1 MPEPTGLF
9 FGARSGVVSYR
20 EPGRPQVRSRLI
32 RAAQIVD
39 SLSREH
45 REALLATLEPD
56 ELRAALEGNSIGVA
70 AAEGLID
77 RRNQPRR
84 EFFERARM
92 IAGEGAVEMEC
103 RVLEWSPQGR
113 RLRMTAP
120 VEPPRSFQLIGEG
133 MAAPRAVEV
142 IWQQRETV
150 GVRFCA

>member
-1 MPEPTGLF
+1 MPERIGLF

-39 SLSREH
+39 SLPREH
-45 REALLATLEPD
+45 RAALLAILEPG
-56 ELRAALEGNSIGVA
+56 ELRAALEGEGRELA
-70 AAEGLID
+70 AAEGLIE
-77 RRNQPRR
+77 RRKQPRR
-84 EFFERARM
+84 EFFEHARM
-92 IAGEGAVEMEC
+92 IACEGSVEMEC

-113 RLRMTAP
+113 RLRLTAP
-120 VEPPRSFQLIGEG
+120 VEPPRTFQLVGEG
-133 MAAPRAVEV
+133 MAASRAVEV